1 MNVDKDR
8 RSMLKNGSRI
18 GYFSDPQSAVC
29 SKMCAT
35 PRSSVGVVR
44 NATLNT
50 LFPSSAPQ
58 CIHRAPVFTCTSS
71 ATATE
76 YSGTL
81 STDTTWNAP
90 LASFWPGTRDATSAT
105 AGDITAAGASPP
117 TAVLPFSGAA
127 STAFAAKPDPNL
139 AVTPATPPRR
149 RGRLLMPR
157 LALSCARTRFLA
169 RDVGQIWL
177 ARVVNAALAQDIIH
191 GNAELV
197 RSRSRGVA
205 VGVSGAWC
213 ASIQCVGRNVD
224 ERFG

>member
-1 MNVDKDR
+1 
-8 RSMLKNGSRI
+8 
-18 GYFSDPQSAVC
+18 
-29 SKMCAT
+29 
-35 PRSSVGVVR
+35 
-44 NATLNT
+44 
-50 LFPSSAPQ
+50 
-58 CIHRAPVFTCTSS
+58 
-71 ATATE
+71 
-76 YSGTL
+76 
-81 STDTTWNAP
+81 
-90 LASFWPGTRDATSAT
+90 
-105 AGDITAAGASPP
+105 
-117 TAVLPFSGAA
+117 
-127 STAFAAKPDPNL
+127 
-139 AVTPATPPRR
+139 
-149 RGRLLMPR
+149 MPR